1 MTHDERQNEASDTN
15 AEFPKDELADLLEQ
29 SEHGVSKQ
37 EQVQIEEQLDSFLH
51 EQKKT
56 EHAERRRLS
65 YHARHKYDKVP
76 FFVATAA
83 IIVAVAAAL
92 SITAFFDSE
101 EQGFLTTVSSPES
114 AEALLLAEFRAEAEG
129 RIAAQAEEIALF
141 QDELS
146 RLERER
152 DTAAQQAQAAFH
164 EREAEL
170 EARLQTALEAERAR
184 LEEAGITGAELD
196 AALAA
201 TEAELEVEYSAQLD
215 DLQQEHQEALA
226 EREAE
231 IGALMAAYEAEQL
244 QLAGF
249 ALRQEQTAA
258 ELAALLERVSDE
270 RLFAEKL
277 TDGLQ
282 RALSLLEDGEYAE
295 LSSVVEELEELL
307 TSEQARELPVTQVR
321 TEVDRSVLS
330 ALLRLASAEQS
341 AEQQLQDREELGGA
355 VENAERRVSDL
366 ETQLSAARE
375 ALARVESER
384 NRFRASASSTEARL
398 SALRSSVQSVQQAL
412 SAEAVEL
419 GQRPEQRDAILRSL
433 NVRLEVLEALRSDV
447 VQQERPDL
455 DEAFEDYLDTFAQMR
470 EREATAETLSRSAQ
484 LLDAIVD

>member
-1 MTHDERQNEASDTN
+1 MTHDERQNEASDTSTGSH
-15 AEFPKDELADLLEQ
+15 PDELANLLEQ
-29 SEHGVSKQ
+29 SESGVSQQ
-37 EQVQIEEQLDSFLH
+37 EKVKIEEQLDSFLQGH
-51 EQKKT
+51 TQSDVGEQQRF
-56 EHAERRRLS
+56 A
-65 YHARHKYDKVP
+65 YQARHKYDKVP
-76 FFVATAA
+76 FLVATAA

-101 EQGFLTTVSSPES
+101 EQGFRTAVSSPES

-141 QDELS
+141 RGELS

-152 DTAAQQAQAAFH
+152 DRAAQHAQAAFH

-201 TEAELEVEYSAQLD
+201 AEAELETEYRAQLD

-231 IGALMAAYEAEQL
+231 IEALMAAYEAEQL

-249 ALRQEQTAA
+249 ALRQEQSAA
-258 ELAALLERVSDE
+258 DLAALVERVSE
-270 RLFAEKL
+270 EQVFAAQL
-277 TDGLQ
+277 RDGFQ
-282 RALSLLEDGEYAE
+282 RALSHLEDDEYAE
-295 LSSVVEELEELL
+295 LGSVVEELNAIL
-307 TSEQARELPVTQVR
+307 TTEQARELPVTQVR
-321 TEVDRSVLS
+321 AEVDRSVLS

-341 AEQQLQDREELGGA
+341 AEQQRQDLEELGRA
-355 VENAERRVSDL
+355 VESAERRASVL
-366 ETQLSAARE
+366 ETQLSAARG

-384 NRFRASASSTEARL
+384 NRFRALASSTEARL
-398 SALRSSVQSVQQAL
+398 SALRASVQSVQQDL

-419 GQRPEQRDAILRSL
+419 GLRPEQRDAIFRSL
-433 NVRLEVLEALRSDV
+433 NVRLEVLEALRSES
-447 VQQERPDL
+447 VQRERPDL
-455 DEAFEDYLDTFAQMR
+455 DEAFEDYLDTFAEMR
-470 EREATAETLSRSAQ
+470 EREAAAETLSRSAQ
-484 LLDAIVD
+484 MLDAIVD